1 MSTSANTSATSTTIV
16 YILYSPLVDR
26 YFVGKT
32 SDLEKSLARHNSGK
46 NKHTKTGLPWNLMY
60 KESFDSAETAR
71 EKELAIKSSANR
83 EQLVGFIR
91 SSENELNDDNL

>member
-1 MSTSANTSATSTTIV
+1 MIV

-32 SDLEKSLARHNSGK
+32 SNLEKSLERHNRGK

-60 KESFDSAETAR
+60 KESFESAGEAR
-71 EKELAIKSSANR
+71 EKEVAIKSSANR
-83 EQLVGFIR
+83 EQLTGFIK
-91 SSENELNDDNL
+91 SENNELNLE

>member
-1 MSTSANTSATSTTIV
+1 MKTTV

-32 SDLEKSLARHNSGK
+32 SDMEKSIERHNSGK

-60 KESFDSAETAR
+60 KESFESADTAR
-71 EKELAIKSSANR
+71 EKEVAIKSSANR
-83 EQLVGFIR
+83 EQLIGFIR
-91 SSENELNDDNL
+91 SNENELNSD

>member
-1 MSTSANTSATSTTIV
+1 MKTVV

-32 SDLEKSLARHNSGK
+32 SNLEKSLTRHNSGK

-60 KESFDSAETAR
+60 KESFDSPEEGR
-71 EKELAIKSSANR
+71 EKEVLIKSSANR
-83 EQLVGFIR
+83 EQLVEFIK
-91 SSENELNDDNL
+91 SESNELTLE

>member
-1 MSTSANTSATSTTIV
+1 MQHV

-32 SDLEKSLARHNSGK
+32 SNLEKSLIRHNTGK

-60 KESFDSAETAR
+60 RESFETSDDAR
-71 EKELAIKSSANR
+71 KREVQIKSSANR

-91 SSENELNDDNL
+91 SSTNELNNT

>member
-1 MSTSANTSATSTTIV
+1 MKTTV

-32 SDLEKSLARHNSGK
+32 SNLEKSLARHNSGK

-60 KESFDSAETAR
+60 KESFDSADAAR
-71 EKELAIKSSANR
+71 EKEIQIKSSANR

-91 SSENELNDDNL
+91 SDSNELNNDNP

>member
-1 MSTSANTSATSTTIV
+1 MKTIV

-32 SDLEKSLARHNSGK
+32 SNLEKSLNRHNTGK

-60 KESFDSAETAR
+60 KESFESPDAAR
-71 EKELAIKSSANR
+71 KKEVQIKSSANR
-83 EQLVGFIR
+83 EQLIGFIR
-91 SSENELNDDNL
+91 GDDNELNNNN

>member
-1 MSTSANTSATSTTIV
+1 MKTIV

-32 SDLEKSLARHNSGK
+32 SNLEKSLNRHNTGK
-46 NKHTKTGLPWNLMY
+46 NKHTKAGLPWNLMY
-60 KESFDSAETAR
+60 KMSFESADQAR
-71 EKELAIKSSANR
+71 EKEVAIKSSANR

-91 SSENELNDDNL
+91 SRDNELNGD

>member
-1 MSTSANTSATSTTIV
+1 MQHV

-32 SDLEKSLARHNSGK
+32 TNLEKSLNRHNTGK

-60 KESFDSAETAR
+60 RESFETSDVAR
-71 EKELAIKSSANR
+71 EREVQIKSSANR

-91 SSENELNDDNL
+91 SRYNELNDA

>member
-1 MSTSANTSATSTTIV
+1 MKTTA

-32 SDLEKSLARHNSGK
+32 SDLEKSINRHNSGK

-60 KESFDSAETAR
+60 KQSFELAETAR
-71 EKELAIKSSANR
+71 EKEVTIKSSANR
-83 EQLVGFIR
+83 EQLIEYIR
-91 SSENELNDDNL
+91 SDANELNKN

>member
-1 MSTSANTSATSTTIV
+1 MKTTV

-32 SDLEKSLARHNSGK
+32 TNLEKSLTRHNSGK
-46 NKHTKTGLPWNLMY
+46 NKHTKTGLPWNLMF
-60 KESFDSAETAR
+60 KESFDSADKAR
-71 EKELAIKSSANR
+71 EIEVQIKSSANR

-91 SSENELNDDNL
+91 SENNELNED